1 MLDSLDSV
9 YIEDDVKI
17 IDHCNITE
25 KYRGPTHRDIKIKI
39 NQKIPIV
46 FHNLKNYD
54 SYRIMQELHKSNFRI
69 NIIVNRLEKIHELQH
84 Q

>member
-39 NQKIPIV
+39 N
-46 FHNLKNYD
+46 
-54 SYRIMQELHKSNFRI
+54 
-69 NIIVNRLEKIHELQH
+69 
-84 Q
+84 